1 MTFHFATAIAVRR
14 MASLRSPMIDS
25 PARKVVLEFL
35 EAFYSG
41 DIDRALDLCTDD
53 VDFLSY
59 APVELLPHL
68 GHRRGKEQLAET
80 WKTLHKRY
88 SQMRYELPQ
97 FVAEGDQAACIIR
110 IFFRKSARD
119 RTLQT
124 EVADFYTLRNGRIAS
139 VRQFMD
145 SFNVVEQVLEVDVAA
160 LLKPKRGG

>member
-1 MTFHFATAIAVRR
+1 MTYHFATPTAVRR
-14 MASLRSPMIDS
+14 TASLHSPMTES

-35 EAFYSG
+35 DAFYSG
-41 DIDRALDLCTDD
+41 NVARALELCTDD

-68 GHRRGKEQLAET
+68 GHRRGKHEVGET

-88 SQMRYELPQ
+88 SQMRYELAQ

-110 IFFRKSARD
+110 IFLRKSTRD

-124 EVADFYTLRNGRIAS
+124 EVADFYTLREGHIAK

-145 SFNVVEQVLEVDVAA
+145 SFNVVEQVLEIDVAA
-160 LLKPKRGG
+160 LLRPKQPD